1 MSAVELAYGDDARSL
16 HVVVRVFD
24 PDDRERFEEVM
35 FDNLTTPMFWL
46 VANDLRPTQEFI
58 GFNDTP
64 EGIEVTPEVEH
75 EGKTIPAVTV
85 NDLRRH
91 YSGSTE
97 EVLFIE
103 VEGDPD
109 LVTATDFMEV

>member
-1 MSAVELAYGDDARSL
+1 MSIELAYGDDARSL
-16 HVVVRVFD
+16 HVVVRVID
-24 PDDRERFEEVM
+24 PDDRERREEVM

-46 VANDLRPTQEFI
+46 VANDLRPVQEFI
-58 GFNDTP
+58 GFNETP
-64 EGIEVTPEVEH
+64 EGIEVTPTAEH
-75 EGKTIPAVTV
+75 EGQVIPAVEV
-85 NDLRRH
+85 NDIRRA